1 MFYLVNSFNQTI
13 AAGHVGFHKAFET
26 ITASQLQNCEF
37 QADGDEL
44 EQAFNL
50 LGRKIPMGKRVFSF
64 FGNDVVTIVKNWN

>member
-13 AAGHVGFHKAFET
+13 ASGHLGYHKLFET
-26 ITASQLQNCEF
+26 ISFSQLRNCEF

-44 EQAFNL
+44 EHAL
-50 LGRKIPMGKRVFSF
+50 YILGRNKSKRVFSF